1 MTYNIK
7 KPRRNDVVVFKYK
20 EQILIKRLIG
30 MSGDKLEVGENFVK
44 INGKLVA
51 NFEDLGFWK
60 FNGTIPEGKFFA
72 LGDNINF
79 SNDSRI
85 FGLFDL
91 STIQGIWV

>member
-1 MTYNIK
+1 M
-7 KPRRNDVVVFKYK
+7 
-20 EQILIKRLIG
+20 
-30 MSGDKLEVGENFVK
+30 
-44 INGKLVA
+44 
-51 NFEDLGFWK
+51 
-60 FNGTIPEGKFFA
+60 FA

>member
-1 MTYNIK
+1 M
-7 KPRRNDVVVFKYK
+7 VFKYK

-60 FNGTIPEGKFFA
+60 FNGTIPEGKFYA
-72 LGDNINF
+72 W
-79 SNDSRI
+79 R
-85 FGLFDL
+85 
-91 STIQGIWV
+91 